1 MINALL
7 ESEDRTFA
15 RLAPGGP
22 ARSTRL
28 ERVYWRWRK
37 GLGLCPADDAEILY
51 WLRREAALP
60 SRSQARSFRFPWG
73 WLDYTNAGLLRSQFE
88 EIFVGRHYAFTTDAP
103 NPVIVDCGGNVG
115 VSAVWFK
122 LHYPGCRLTVYE
134 ADADLADVL
143 CRNVRRLGFDDVA
156 VRCEAVW
163 VANETVRFH
172 RTGGDSGRIAADGS
186 ATCRAIDLSECLP
199 ARVDLLKMDVE
210 GAEYPVLD
218 RLCQTGAIRRVRQ
231 LVCEFHVWRDKT
243 DALLQTLARLRSS
256 GMQLSMNAAVVPWI
270 GAAEE
275 EAPFAAIQH
284 QHVLMEVFAWHTR
297 AAVA

>member
-1 MINALL
+1 MTTALL
-7 ESEDRTFA
+7 ESEDRKSA
-15 RLAPGGP
+15 RMAPGGP

-28 ERVYWRWRK
+28 DRVQWHWRK
-37 GLGLCPADDAEILY
+37 ALGLSPADDAEILY

-60 SRSQARSFRFPWG
+60 SRLRAGSFRFPWG
-73 WLDYTNAGLLRSQFE
+73 RLDYVNAGHLRSQFE
-88 EIFVGRHYAFTTDAP
+88 EIFVGRQYAFTTDTP

-115 VSAVWFK
+115 ISAVWFK

-134 ADADLADVL
+134 ADTDLADL
-143 CRNVRRLGFDDVA
+143 LRRNLRRLGFDDVA

-172 RTGGDSGRIAADGS
+172 RTGGDSGRITPDGS

-218 RLCQTGAIRRVRQ
+218 RLCQTGAIQRVRQ

-243 DALLQTLARLRSS
+243 DALLQTLARLRTS
-256 GMQLSMNAAVVPWI
+256 GMQLSMNAAAVPWI
-270 GAAEE
+270 GTADE
-275 EAPFAAIQH
+275 EAPFAAIQRH
-284 QHVLMEVFAWHTR
+284 HVLMEVFAWHIR
-297 AAVA
+297 DAVA